1 MPRSRVLPRA
11 IVLVLAATLAA
22 TGCVTLDLREA
33 TEPYIGRTLPGAPT
47 IAIAEA
53 TDRRDEPKRFGRVGW
68 NVFRFSGGA
77 GQKFRNALMSALADQ
92 GYNVRFVGYKNV
104 LSYEETA
111 RAIEET
117 DADALLTA
125 AVLELRVFSTDP
137 FFDPADIDFIAQVSL
152 LDRDGR
158 TVYTRHIHAHEEKRL
173 WFNPAFGAMDVLDEV
188 MARTA
193 EYVAGDAELERAMSA
208 VRKPAPKTITSRDP
222 EPGNGG
228 LPADLPDDAS
238 GRAPKETAR

>member
-1 MPRSRVLPRA
+1 MPRSRILPA
-11 IVLVLAATLAA
+11 AFVLALVAAPAA

-33 TEPYIGRTLPGAPT
+33 TEPYVGRTLPGAPT

-68 NVFRFSGGA
+68 NVFSFSGGA
-77 GQKFRNALMSALADQ
+77 GQKFRNALMSALADH

-111 RAIEET
+111 RAIKET
-117 DADALLTA
+117 NADVLLTA

-137 FFDPADIDFIAQVSL
+137 FFDPAAVDFIAQVSL
-152 LDRDGR
+152 LDGDGR
-158 TVYTRHIHAHEEKRL
+158 TVYTRHIHAHEDKRL

-193 EYVAGDAELERAMSA
+193 EYVAGDAELERAMRA
-208 VRKPAPKTITSRDP
+208 VTKQGPERVARPAPK
-222 EPGNGG
+222 E
-228 LPADLPDDAS
+228 A
-238 GRAPKETAR
+238 AR

>member
-1 MPRSRVLPRA
+1 MPRSRVLPTA
-11 IVLVLAATLAA
+11 FVLALVVSPAA

-33 TEPYIGRTLPGAPT
+33 TEPYVGRTLPDAPT

-68 NVFRFSGGA
+68 NVFSFSGGA
-77 GQKFRNALMSALADQ
+77 GPKFRNALMSALAEQ
-92 GYNVRFVGYKNV
+92 GYNVRFVGFKNV

-111 RAIEET
+111 RAVEET
-117 DADALLTA
+117 GADALLTA
-125 AVLELRVFSTDP
+125 AVLELRVYSTDP

-193 EYVAGDAELERAMSA
+193 EYVANDSELERAMKSVTKRA
-208 VRKPAPKTITSRDP
+208 PELAARPAP
-222 EPGNGG
+222 E
-228 LPADLPDDAS
+228 PADGDVPNDTSEA
-238 GRAPKETAR
+238 AQ